1 MEWLHGG
8 KMAIFY
14 VADMQ
19 RETID
24 LYIDTHIQL
33 IQQWP
38 VETPFLE
45 AVVAQGMGIFLTPYM
60 RKRSL
65 DAAHI
70 SRSRNAAGRIAVIVQ
85 KNPML
90 TIVQAFV
97 KSIYHPKRD
106 RIEPQLFFS
115 QEEGVAWLEA
125 LLEPNS

>member
-8 KMAIFY
+8 KIAVFY
-14 VADMQ
+14 LANVQ

-38 VETPFLE
+38 VDTPFLE
-45 AVVAQGMGIFLTPYM
+45 TVVAQGMGMFLTPYM

-70 SRSRNAAGRIAVIVQ
+70 SRSRNTAGRIAVIVQ